1 MRIGASRPWL
11 LRGRISRPLELLFA
25 CLVVVMVGYGITLTV
40 LPFYAERIHGL
51 AGIDQRA
58 VAFHIGLLTSVY
70 ALAQLVASPLVG
82 RLGDRIGRRPILLG
96 GLAGMAATQA
106 AFGMTSSLAALYA
119 VRVIAGVSTA
129 GAIVAA
135 SAYVADLTS
144 VRDRSRGMAGFGT
157 AVSLGL
163 VGGPVLGGVLSRPGL
178 LFTIGWVRV
187 DGYSLPFLV
196 AGLLAM
202 AVFVVSWR
210 GLPESRPEESVAPG
224 RETHTAGGRANEVGA
239 GLGLLLL
246 LSLVTASQFGLALF
260 EGTFVLYARG
270 RLGLV
275 PEQASLAF
283 LVCGFVMAVLQLL
296 VVGSLA
302 RLVPQL
308 VQVAAGFALMGVGVF
323 ALVTTRA
330 FPLVLALIGV
340 LAVGTALVIPNLSAL
355 VSSGSF
361 GRAGAALGLKSSA
374 SSLGQF
380 AGPLIGGIL
389 LGWQASSPFV
399 VGGVLLLAIGLAV
412 GLSYP
417 RRAK

>member
-1 MRIGASRPWL
+1 MRIQAAAPRRP
-11 LRGRISRPLELLFA
+11 GGQISRPLELLFA
-25 CLVVVMVGYGITLTV
+25 CLVVVMIGYGITLTV
-40 LPFYAERIHGL
+40 LPFYAERLHGL

-70 ALAQLVASPLVG
+70 ALAQLVASPVVG

-96 GLAGMAATQA
+96 GLVGMAVTQGV
-106 AFGMTSSLAALYA
+106 FGLTSSLAGLYA
-119 VRVIAGVSTA
+119 IRVLAGVATA
-129 GAIVAA
+129 GALIAA

-163 VGGPVLGGVLSRPGL
+163 VGGPLLGGVLSRPGFSFGAGGL
-178 LFTIGWVRV
+178 RV

-196 AGLLAM
+196 AGLLALG
-202 AVFVVSWR
+202 VFIVAWR
-210 GLPESRPEESVAPG
+210 GLPESQAAEAVVSGDEP
-224 RETHTAGGRANEVGA
+224 HTADADAKEAGP
-239 GLGLLLL
+239 GLGLL

-260 EGTFVLYARG
+260 EGTFVLYARD

-283 LVCGFVMAVLQLL
+283 LVCALVMAVLQLL

-302 RLVPQL
+302 RVVPPL
-308 VQVAAGFALMGVGVF
+308 IQVAAGFALMGVGVF

-330 FPLVLALIGV
+330 FPLLLALIAI
-340 LAVGTALVIPNLSAL
+340 LALGTALVVPNLSAL
-355 VSSGSF
+355 VSDRSHR
-361 GRAGAALGLKSSA
+361 RAGTALGLKSSA

-380 AGPLIGGIL
+380 VGPLLGGIL
-389 LGWQASSPFV
+389 LGWRASSPFV
-399 VGGVLLLAIGLAV
+399 VGGMLLLAVGFAIGLT
-412 GLSYP
+412 YP
-417 RRAK
+417 MRSR